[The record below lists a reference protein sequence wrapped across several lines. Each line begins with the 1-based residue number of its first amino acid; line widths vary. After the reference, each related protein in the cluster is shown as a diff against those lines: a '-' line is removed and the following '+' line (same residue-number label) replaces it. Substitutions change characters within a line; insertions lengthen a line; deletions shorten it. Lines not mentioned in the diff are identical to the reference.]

1 MAAASLSAPPGGRR
15 QSLTGSTSLS
25 TSPSLATTGSF
36 TRHIDAPVVSVRD
49 MRTLEIRRFLPLP
62 RRHNEARTFTL
73 DAYFYFPRSFGIT
86 PESWGPDAFYRDFST
101 LMRLHAPGV
110 RLADLADLANPQN
123 PGALLRQQLPLLL
136 TSDAPE
142 AESLA
147 RLAQLYSAEVADA
160 ATSAVEKLREQ
171 VQVVA
176 ARARSRGPTAPET
189 LRELAELEEL
199 ISSTCADLLQVLGSV
214 HRLRAKG
221 AAFRAVEPPALPMAL
236 AFAEEYTSAVIDE
249 QLAELAALIERVPA
263 LRNGRG
269 TVTRLRVRLGHVI
282 EQVNRRRLDQGFA
295 TPWGDALEYFSYR
308 IGLLKDELERALY
321 INTRQLARDPFYR
334 NSAAMVAAGLAATW
348 ATLAQVP
355 LLSGDFSRDSQ
366 WLLLTF
372 AVLAYVLKDRIKEWS
387 RQLIASRFLSWDHD
401 RRVLGEALG
410 RVGFGVFTGR
420 ARERVR
426 YLSDAQVP
434 GVVRELRLAHRTVR
448 GVATESEQVL
458 HYRRQLSFSCGPQP
472 VPEGFGVQDS
482 LRLSLDEI
490 LKRLD
495 DPVEIVRFYDYRSG
509 RFRKAEVPRVHHL
522 NLVLCARDQA
532 LRLRTL
538 SRTRVVVNQ
547 RGVVRL
553 DPVVTRQ
560 LTDDPE
566 STG

>member
-1 MAAASLSAPPGGRR
+1 MAA
-15 QSLTGSTSLS
+15 
-25 TSPSLATTGSF
+25 PSLIPGDSMPIGGGLGAGGAA
-36 TRHIDAPVVSVRD
+36 DCPVVSTRD
-49 MRTLEIRRFLPLP
+49 VRTLEIRRFLPLP
-62 RRHNEARTFTL
+62 RRHNEARTYTL

-86 PESWGPDAFYRDFST
+86 PDTFSTDDFYRDAST
-101 LMRLHAPGV
+101 LMRLHAPGA
-110 RLADLADLANPQN
+110 RLSDLADLGNPQN
-123 PGALLRQQLPLLL
+123 PGAMLRQQLPLLL
-136 TSDAPE
+136 TDDAPG
-142 AESLA
+142 ADSLA

-160 ATSAVEKLREQ
+160 AASAGEFLREQ
-171 VQVVA
+171 VLATATRAQ
-176 ARARSRGPTAPET
+176 ARSVRDPENQRD
-189 LRELAELEEL
+189 LEALEEL
-199 ISSTCADLLQVLGSV
+199 IARTCGDLLQVLGSV

-221 AAFRAVEPPALPMAL
+221 AAFRAVEPPALLMAL
-236 AFAEEYTSAVIDE
+236 AFAEEYASAVIDE
-249 QLAELAALIERVPA
+249 QLAELAALIERQPA
-263 LRNGRG
+263 LRNGQG
-269 TVTRLRVRLGHVI
+269 TVPRLRVRLGHVI

-308 IGLLKDELERALY
+308 IGRLKDELERALY

-355 LLSGDFSRDSQ
+355 LLSSDSSRDSQ

-372 AVLAYVLKDRIKEWS
+372 AVLAYVLKDRIKEWT
-387 RQLIASRFLSWDHD
+387 RQIIASRVLSWDHD
-401 RRVLGEALG
+401 LKILGEELQ

-426 YLSDAQVP
+426 YETEAVLPP
-434 GVVRELRLAHRTVR
+434 GVTGIRLAHRTVR
-448 GVATESEQVL
+448 GVATETEQVL

-472 VPEGFGVQDS
+472 VPEGFGVQD
-482 LRLSLDEI
+482 LVRLSLDEI

-495 DPVEIVRFYDYRSG
+495 DPVETVRFYDYRNA

-522 NLVLCARDQA
+522 NLVLSARDHS

-553 DPVVTRQ
+553 DPVATLQ
-560 LTDDPE
+560 TLDDE
-566 STG
+566 SSS